1 MLKRIIDFHL
11 EHRWFVL
18 IGVFGIVALGLY
30 SMLQIP
36 VDAFPDLTNNQVVV
50 IVQSPGMAPAD
61 VEQLITFPIETSLMG
76 IPKTQGIRSTSKLG
90 LSIVTVVFDDSVNT
104 YFARQLVNE
113 RLQEVRARMPQGVEP
128 SLGPVATAFGE
139 VFQYTLE
146 GRGLSAMD
154 LKTLQEW
161 QIKNQLR
168 VVPGVNEINTWG
180 GETKQYQ
187 IEVDPNRLQG
197 YGLTLRDVYERVREN
212 NANFGGGFI
221 EHASEQYT
229 VRGLGRPR
237 SARDLE
243 QIVLTARTGTP
254 VMIRDVA
261 VVKEG
266 PMPRQ
271 GAVLRDG
278 GGETVSG
285 MVIMLKGEN
294 GKRVIDRVKA
304 RLASIRLPAWSLH
317 QELLRSVLRHRPD
330 DRHGQA

>member
-161 QIKNQLR
+161 QIRTNCVSCPASTR
-168 VVPGVNEINTWG
+168 STPGEAR
-180 GETKQYQ
+180 
-187 IEVDPNRLQG
+187 PNSIRSKSTRTG
-197 YGLTLRDVYERVREN
+197 CRYGLTLRDVLRACPEN

-221 EHASEQYT
+221 EHASSNT
-229 VRGLGRPR
+229 RFVGWDGLDR
-237 SARDLE
+237 ADLE
-243 QIVLTARTGTP
+243 QIVLTARP
-254 VMIRDVA
+254 V
-261 VVKEG
+261 
-266 PMPRQ
+266 PR
-271 GAVLRDG
+271 
-278 GGETVSG
+278 S
-285 MVIMLKGEN
+285 
-294 GKRVIDRVKA
+294 
-304 RLASIRLPAWSLH
+304 
-317 QELLRSVLRHRPD
+317 
-330 DRHGQA
+330 